1 MSCGTSVAHSRSRD
15 SREAGRNRRAVR
27 GYTTYVLE
35 SAGPPLTADGD
46 GFRFRAGRLSLDLCS
61 TLLWRYRAPC
71 ELLRAPA
78 DLARWLNEAG
88 VRPAP
93 ATVSDEALHT
103 ARMLREAIYALV
115 HDRLAGRTLAQA
127 HVATVNAVAAHP
139 DPVPCIT
146 AGGALTWSASDP
158 ESAALSSVARDAIEL
173 LTGPSAARLGE
184 CAAPDC
190 AFLFLDTS
198 RAGRR
203 LWCAMNRCGNRQHVR
218 EHRRRQ
224 RLDYPTETAPK
235 APREHSKDDGR

>member
-1 MSCGTSVAHSRSRD
+1 MES
-15 SREAGRNRRAVR
+15 GR
-27 GYTTYVLE
+27 
-35 SAGPPLTADGD
+35 PPQTADGEL
-46 GFRFRAGRLSLDLCS
+46 FRFRAGRLSLDLCS
-61 TLLWRYRAPC
+61 TLLWRYRTPS
-71 ELLRAPA
+71 ELLQTPA

-103 ARMLREAIYALV
+103 ARLLRESIYALA
-115 HDRLAGRTLAQA
+115 HDCLGGRTLAQA
-127 HVATVNAVAAHP
+127 HVATINAVAARP
-139 DPVPCIT
+139 DPVPCV
-146 AGGALTWSASDP
+146 AGGGELAWSAADP
-158 ESAALSSVARDAIEL
+158 ESAALSRVARDAIEL
-173 LTGPSAARLGE
+173 LTGPAAARLGE

-224 RLDYPTETAPK
+224 RLDFPTEGAPK